1 MAERLLHPMPE
12 AIWSSGLGRSKF
24 YELIAAGEIEVVKV
38 GRRTLVPD
46 ASLRAFVERLRRGE
60 VHASS
65 PAASSPSVA

>member
-1 MAERLLHPMPE
+1 MSQRLLHPLPD

-46 ASLRAFVERLRRGE
+46 ESLRTFVDRLRRGE
-60 VHASS
+60 VTSAPRS
-65 PAASSPSVA
+65 AA